1 MMKRTSFVLL
11 FTAGLAVLLSV
22 GCGGRLRDN
31 PIRLGFKASEN
42 ELWDEALL
50 RWKEAAEV
58 APRSVSAHNNLAVAY
73 EKKGRWED
81 ARKEYEKA
89 LTIDPSNTYVQHNFN
104 RFQENVDFWKDD
116 ADKDKAG
123 GPDEN

>member
-1 MMKRTSFVLL
+1 MQGMMKRISFVLL
-11 FTAGLAVLLSV
+11 LAAGLAGLLSV
-22 GCGGRLRDN
+22 GCGGTLRND
-31 PIRLGFKASEN
+31 PLRLGFKASEN

-50 RWKEAAEV
+50 RWEQAVEL

-89 LTIDPSNTYVQHNFN
+89 LELDPSNTYVKDNFD
-104 RFQENVDFWKDD
+104 RFQGNLDAWKET
-116 ADKDKAG
+116 
-123 GPDEN
+123 DEKK